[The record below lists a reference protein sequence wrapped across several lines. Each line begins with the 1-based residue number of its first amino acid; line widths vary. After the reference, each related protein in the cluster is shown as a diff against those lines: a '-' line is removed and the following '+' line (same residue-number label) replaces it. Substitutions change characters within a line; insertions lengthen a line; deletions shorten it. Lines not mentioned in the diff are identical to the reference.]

1 MIGQTISH
9 YLIVEK
15 LGGGGMGVVYKAED
29 TELGRFV
36 ALKFLPDDVA
46 HDPQA
51 LERFRR
57 EARAASALNHPNICT
72 IYEIGKHDGRSF
84 IAMEFLDG
92 LTLKHRI
99 GGKPLEIEE
108 VLSLGIE
115 IADALDAAH
124 SAGIVHRDIKPA
136 NIFVTKRGHAKVLD
150 FGLAKVT
157 PVLANAGDVGATAQ
171 PTVTLE
177 EHLTSPGTAIGT
189 IAYMSPEQV
198 RAKELDART
207 DLFSF
212 GAVLYEM
219 VTGTMPFRGES
230 SGVIF
235 KAILD
240 GTPTPAVRLNPDLP
254 ADLER
259 IINKCLEQ
267 DRNLRYQH
275 ASDICTDLQ
284 RLKRDTEPGRLHSAT
299 SAVAITR
306 TGTRWKAAIS
316 VALAVATVVAAAYF
330 YFNRTP
336 NLTDKDTIVL
346 ADFNNKTGDAVFDD
360 TLKQALLVALEQSP
374 FLNAISDRKVSDT
387 LQMMGRPQNERVS
400 MDVGREICLRTG
412 SKAVLGGTISS
423 LGSSYLIDV
432 NAVACGNG
440 DILAKEQA
448 EANSKEE
455 VLKVVSR
462 ISASLRR
469 KLGESLPSVQ
479 KFDVPV
485 EVTTSSLEALKSF
498 SLGMTT
504 LRERGS
510 EPSAGFFKRAIELD
524 PNFPMAYAMLSVTS
538 ANTGQASLAMEYAS
552 RAYSLRDHATELE
565 NLIISGLYFRGT
577 GDIEKQMQTLQLWE
591 ADYPRE
597 SRPHNNLGACEA
609 ELGRHENAL
618 SEFKEAFRL
627 DPNSMTH
634 YSNLGMSYLHV
645 NQLEEAKDTFDQASA
660 HNLDGG
666 WLRQGIYFLAFL
678 HGDDSQMQQQVSW
691 AAGKRGEEG
700 LLLST
705 ESDTEAYYGRLNK
718 ARDFSRQAVGSA
730 VRSDSKEIAAL
741 WKASA
746 ALREAELGETSF
758 ARQGAKAALGLSSG
772 RNVKI
777 VAALTLARIGDASQA
792 KGIAEELRKDYPT
805 NTLIKLYWLPTIN
818 AALHLNANNP
828 TAALMEL
835 EAAAPYELGVPP
847 PMQTG
852 TLYPVYL
859 RGQAYLL
866 AHNGSAAVTEFQK
879 LLGHRG
885 IVLNF
890 VTGALAKI
898 QIGRAYAIS
907 GDIAK
912 AKAAYQ
918 EFLTLWKDA
927 DPDIPIL
934 KQAKAEYAK
943 LQ

>member
-1 MIGQTISH
+1 MLGQTISH
-9 YLIVEK
+9 YRIIEK

-36 ALKFLPDDVA
+36 ALKFLPDDFA
-46 HDPQA
+46 KDPQA

-72 IYEIGKHDGRSF
+72 IHEIGKHNGQSF
-84 IAMEFLDG
+84 IVMEYLDG
-92 LTLKHRI
+92 MTLKHRI
-99 GGKPLEIEE
+99 GGKPLEIEA
-108 VLSLGIE
+108 VLDLDIQ

-124 SAGIVHRDIKPA
+124 SKGIIHRDIKPA
-136 NIFVTKRGHAKVLD
+136 NIFVTNRGQAKILD
-150 FGLAKVT
+150 FGLAKVST
-157 PVLANAGDVGATAQ
+157 PKSASGNEPTLATAEVD
-171 PTVTLE
+171 PDR
-177 EHLTSPGTAIGT
+177 LTSPGTAVGT

-198 RAKELDART
+198 RAKELDSRT

-219 VTGTMPFRGES
+219 TTGTQPFRGES

-254 ADLER
+254 PKLEE
-259 IINKCLEQ
+259 ILNKCLEK

-275 ASDICTDLQ
+275 ASDIRTDLQ
-284 RLKRDTEPGRLHSAT
+284 RLKRGTESGLRSMESAAT
-299 SAVAITR
+299 PSHVR
-306 TGTRWKAAIS
+306 RHWKATIGVALGI
-316 VALAVATVVAAAYF
+316 VALAAGGYF
-330 YFNRTP
+330 YSHRVP
-336 NLTDKDTIVL
+336 KLTDKDTIVL
-346 ADFNNKTGDAVFDD
+346 ADFDNKTGDSVFDGA
-360 TLKQALLVALEQSP
+360 LKQALVVALEQSP
-374 FLNAISDRKVSDT
+374 FLNVTSDRKVSDT

-423 LGSSYLIDV
+423 LGNSYLIDV
-432 NAVACGNG
+432 NAVACSNG

-462 ISASLRR
+462 ISESLRR

-510 EPSAGFFKRAIELD
+510 APSAVFFKRAIELD
-524 PNFPMAYAMLSVTS
+524 PNFPMAYAQLSVTS

-552 RAYSLRDHATELE
+552 RAYALRDHATELE
-565 NLIISGLYFRGT
+565 KLIISGLYFRAT
-577 GDIEKQMQTLQLWE
+577 GDIEKQMLTLQLRE

-597 SRPHNNLGACEA
+597 AAPHNNLAACEA
-609 ELGRHENAL
+609 ELGRHESSL

-627 DPNSMTH
+627 DPNSMSH
-634 YSNLGMSYLHV
+634 YSNLGMAYLRV
-645 NQLEEAKDTFDQASA
+645 NQLEEAKDTFDQALA

-666 WLRQGIYFLAFL
+666 RLRQNIYFLAFL
-678 HGDDSQMQQQVSW
+678 HGDDSQMRQQVSW
-691 AAGKRGEEG
+691 AAGKRGEED

-705 ESDTEAYYGRLNK
+705 ESDTEAYYGRLDQ
-718 ARDFSRQAVGSA
+718 ARDFSRQAVESA
-730 VRSDSKEIAAL
+730 VRADSKEIAAL
-741 WKASA
+741 WKAGA
-746 ALREAELGETSF
+746 ALREAELAETSYC

-792 KGIAEELRKDYPT
+792 KALADELRRDYP
-805 NTLIKLYWLPTIN
+805 NNSLIKFYWLPTID
-818 AALHLNANNP
+818 AAVQLQANNP
-828 TAALMEL
+828 SAVLMEL
-835 EAAAPYELGVPP
+835 ETAAPYELGVPP

-852 TLYPVYL
+852 TLYPAYL

-890 VTGALAKI
+890 VTGALAKL

-907 GDIAK
+907 GDTAK

-918 EFLTLWKDA
+918 EFLMLWKDA

-934 KQAKAEYAK
+934 IAAKAEYTK